1 MTNTLRRTSI
11 LALIAAASLPL
22 HASDDWPQWRGPAR
36 TGLVPAADAPAQW
49 PATLTKGWSVAVG
62 EGYSSPV
69 AASGRVFVH
78 ARVDPDEVISALD
91 INSGK
96 VIWEAKY
103 PAPFA
108 KNPYAKQMAKGPY
121 STPLVADGRLY
132 TLGTTG
138 MLSAW
143 DAGTGKLLWRHDHS
157 QKVDSSK
164 LFCGTAVSPI
174 RTARGIVILVGDDR
188 GANVITYDPASG
200 KEVWSRAVA
209 GAGYASPIEMQ
220 LGGTTQIVTMT
231 TKSVVGLDS
240 NSGGILWEFPFNDE
254 WNENIVTPVA
264 TPTGVIVSGVRQGT
278 RALNIA
284 KAAQFELQK
293 RAPAEHLGYTW
304 RVTEAWHTPDVTMYM
319 STPVLVDK
327 VLFGH
332 STKRKGQFVAVDP
345 GSGKILWSTE
355 GRGGQN
361 ASVTAAGNHLLFLT
375 NDSELLIAQIDPSS
389 YKEVRRYTVASSPI
403 WAQPI
408 LLRDKVIVRD
418 ATNVTVWHVK

>member
-1 MTNTLRRTSI
+1 MMTNNLRRSLM
-11 LALIAAASLPL
+11 LAVLAAASLPL
-22 HASDDWPQWRGPAR
+22 HASEDWPQWRGPAR
-36 TGLVPAADAPAQW
+36 TGLVPVAEAPAQW
-49 PATLTKGWSVAVG
+49 PAALSRGWSVAVG

-69 AASGRVFVH
+69 AANGHVFVH
-78 ARVDPDEVISALD
+78 ARRDPDEVISALD
-91 INSGK
+91 IATGK
-96 VIWEAKY
+96 VVWEAKY

-108 KNPYAKQMAKGPY
+108 KNPYAKEMAKGPY

-138 MLSAW
+138 ILSAW
-143 DAGTGKLLWRHDHS
+143 DATTGKLLWRHDHS

-174 RTARGIVILVGDDR
+174 RTARGIVVLIGDDR
-188 GANVITYDPASG
+188 GANVIAYDPAGG
-200 KEVWSRAVA
+200 KELWTRPVA

-220 LGGTTQIVTMT
+220 LHGTSQIVTMT
-231 TKSVVGLDS
+231 TKSVVGLASDS
-240 NSGGILWEFPFNDE
+240 GAVLWEFPFNDE

-264 TPTGVIVSGVRQGT
+264 TPNGVIVSGVRQGT
-278 RALNIA
+278 RALA
-284 KAAQFELQK
+284 VSKTGDK
-293 RAPAEHLGYTW
+293 W
-304 RVTEAWHTPDVTMYM
+304 SVTQAWHTPDVTMYM
-319 STPVLVDK
+319 SSPVLVDK

-332 STKRKGQFVAVDP
+332 STKRKGQFVAVDL

-375 NDSELLIAQIDPSS
+375 CDSELLVAQIDPSS
-389 YKEVRRYTVASSPI
+389 YKEVRRYTVATSPT
-403 WAQPI
+403 WAHPI

-418 ATNVTVWHVK
+418 ATYVTVWGVK

>member
-1 MTNTLRRTSI
+1 MMTNTLRRMSVLT
-11 LALIAAASLPL
+11 LIAAASLPL
-22 HASDDWPQWRGPAR
+22 RASDDWPQWRGPAR

-49 PATLTKGWSVAVG
+49 PATLSKGWSVAVG

-69 AASGRVFVH
+69 AANGRVFVH
-78 ARVDPDEVISALD
+78 ARRDPEEVISALD
-91 INSGK
+91 MASGK
-96 VIWEAKY
+96 VLWEAKY

-108 KNPYAKQMAKGPY
+108 KNPYAKEMAKGPY

-138 MLSAW
+138 ILSAW
-143 DAGTGKLLWRHDHS
+143 DAVTGKLLWRHDHS
-157 QKVDSSK
+157 QKVDTSK
-164 LFCGTAVSPI
+164 LFCGTAISPI
-174 RTARGIVILVGDDR
+174 HTARGIVVLVGDDR

-200 KEVWSRAVA
+200 KEVWTRSVA
-209 GAGYASPIEMQ
+209 GAAYASPVEMP
-220 LGGTTQIVTMT
+220 LHGTSQIVTMT
-231 TKSVVGLDS
+231 TKSVVGLES
-240 NSGGILWEFPFNDE
+240 NSGAMLWEFPFNDE

-278 RALNIA
+278 RALSMT
-284 KAAQFELQK
+284 KTGDK
-293 RAPAEHLGYTW
+293 W
-304 RVTEAWHTPDVTMYM
+304 SVTQAWHTPDVTMYM
-319 STPVLVDK
+319 SSPVLVDK

-345 GSGKILWSTE
+345 ATGKILWSTE

-375 NDSELLIAQIDPSS
+375 SDSELLVAQIDPSS
-389 YKEVRRYTVASSPI
+389 YKEVRRYTVASSPTY
-403 WAQPI
+403 AHPI

-418 ATNVTVWHVK
+418 ATNVTLWAVKAP